1 MVKDTDMKTDSD
13 SYRGTDADSDMN
25 SNTEP
30 LKANLDK
37 LGEVS
42 DQIPQNKFCEISD
55 PLMNCRRAQNPC
67 E

>member
-1 MVKDTDMKTDSD
+1 
-13 SYRGTDADSDMN
+13 MN

-30 LKANLDK
+30 LKENLDK